1 MAIKCIGLILS
12 CSCSSLMLENVQ
24 MEGIAS
30 TIYRIT
36 TIFNSKGIIRVH
48 TIGVDYIIVKYK
60 NIKSI

>member
-1 MAIKCIGLILS
+1 
-12 CSCSSLMLENVQ
+12 